1 MPDKSLI
8 TEKSV
13 DLCYEAVAAIVRE
26 RIRHGLYAPGCRVP
40 PQRVLAEELGVSR
53 RFVYMA
59 YDSLTADGIIER
71 RHNRRPFV
79 PLRSPYPAAAYGLS
93 PTATFGFRN
102 GNSAEAT
109 AVKTIAAVLP
119 SHPLRPD
126 GLAIIAGIHRVLTD
140 SGSEYRMQLY
150 DTHQMSRAAAD
161 ILEVKALAAIGDLP
175 NVAGLIWSS
184 QGGDE
189 QIVDFL
195 RDHPHIAPVFI
206 ERLPTC
212 APVDFVGVDD
222 VESARC
228 AVDFLFDQ
236 GHRRIAHIVVSAGH
250 SSTTDRMTGYRAAH
264 VERGV
269 AIDDDLLVELGGGSD
284 RIERALDYLYDLPSP
299 PTAVLAGNDFM
310 AYELIAEAEE
320 RGIRVPRDLSVIGH
334 GNIDQFAPRQFL
346 SSVAQ
351 PFELIGRSA
360 ARLLLRRLQSRS
372 VPEDSYQH
380 IILQAPLILRKS
392 CDLPGIDHPNT
403 VAART
408 GSGPSPMQLSESK
421 AETSHT
427 YSTSMLGDDS

>member
-1 MPDKSLI
+1 MPTKSLI
-8 TEKSV
+8 IEKST
-13 DLCYEAVAAIVRE
+13 DLCYEAVAAIVKD
-26 RIRHGLYAPGCRVP
+26 RIRHGTYPPGCRVP

-79 PLRSPYPAAAYGLS
+79 PLRPVQSVEAYGLS
-93 PTATFGFRN
+93 RAATFGFRN
-102 GNSAEAT
+102 GIAAEAT

-140 SGSEYRMQLY
+140 SGSQYRMQLY
-150 DTHQMSRAAAD
+150 DTHQMSRSAAD
-161 ILEVKALAAIGDLP
+161 ILEAKALGAISDLP

-195 RDHPHIAPVFI
+195 QDHPHIAPVFI

-236 GHRRIAHIVVSAGH
+236 GHRRIAHVVVSTTH
-250 SSTTDRMTGYRAAH
+250 SSTIDRMAGYRAAH

-269 AIDDDLLVELGGGSD
+269 AVDDALLVELGSAGD
-284 RIERALDYLYDLPSP
+284 RIERALDHLYTLPSP
-299 PTAVLAGNDFM
+299 PTAVLAGSDFV
-310 AYELIAEAEE
+310 AYDLIAAAEE
-320 RGIRVPRDLSVIGH
+320 RSIRVPRDLSVIGY

-346 SSVAQ
+346 SSLGQ

-372 VPEDSYQH
+372 VPEESYQH
-380 IILQAPLILRKS
+380 IILQAPLIMRKS
-392 CDLPGIDHPNT
+392 CSPPAVEHPR
-403 VAART
+403 VGAARIVAV
-408 GSGPSPMQLSESK
+408 PSPK
-421 AETSHT
+421 TETSH
-427 YSTSMLGDDS
+427 STSTLMLGDDS